1 MPTWVVMPNA
11 ATGKKKVIDGHKRVG
26 DGNPLH
32 RYPRAPFDP
41 EFEPQMDVLFNS
53 AEYLQLSFDAIDQHF
68 GLKCEMPGPYTY
80 WLSQRVMD
88 PPKTAP
94 RINRKPS
101 SLTGEH

>member
-1 MPTWVVMPNA
+1 MPNA

-53 AEYLQLSFDAIDQHF
+53 AEYL
-68 GLKCEMPGPYTY
+68 
-80 WLSQRVMD
+80 
-88 PPKTAP
+88 
-94 RINRKPS
+94 
-101 SLTGEH
+101 